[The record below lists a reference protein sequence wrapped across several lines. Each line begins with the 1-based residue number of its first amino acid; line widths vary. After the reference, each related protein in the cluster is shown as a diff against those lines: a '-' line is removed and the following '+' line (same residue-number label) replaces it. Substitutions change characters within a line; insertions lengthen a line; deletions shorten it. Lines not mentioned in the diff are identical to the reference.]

1 MATDSS
7 SGSNL
12 GLPMPDPVVGRPA
25 SERPAKPTTP
35 ADASPPTAKTPRPN
49 SPKHEA
55 PKEAESNGAVAK
67 DTAGKDTAAKDPGTK
82 EKDTAATA
90 KTAKSKDKAAAK
102 QKAEK
107 SSSVTTADPPNA
119 RAAKAGK
126 ADRAERR
133 SKALEELEELDR
145 VGAVP
150 VRVMAPAVLISLLLH
165 MLIVVIAGLLAT
177 QVPAQANLRE
187 LIANVTD
194 GVEAVEEIP
203 EMQVDSPAP
212 DTEVTDMAT
221 DAISTFSAESFAAAD
236 IPDEPPPMASMELA
250 DIGIPTAPRGDLLKE
265 MGSVTGTGV
274 KGRGDAKSRAALVKQ
289 NGGTDASEAAV
300 AAALKWFAEHQNA
313 DGSWNFDHRVGP
325 CEGRCGDPGA
335 KSKATLAATSMA
347 LLPFLGAGQTHKQGK
362 YKQQVEAALYFLTGN
377 MQANGDMTDHNEG
390 MMYGQGIS
398 TMALCEAYAMTQDKQ
413 LQVPAQAALN
423 FIMDAQDRVG
433 GGWNYTPRGAGDTSI
448 VGWQIMALK
457 SGYLGLLQI
466 NPATIKGATKF
477 LNSMQAD
484 GGAYYGYRAPS
495 NAIGT
500 TAVGLLCRMYMG
512 WERDKPALEKGVH
525 YLAQQGPKLNN
536 IYYCYYA
543 TQVLHQYDGPDGPLW
558 KEWNT
563 KMRDSLVA
571 SQNKKGHETGSWFA
585 KGDHGSDAGGRLY
598 WTSMATMTLEI
609 YYRYMPI
616 YQQKSAESP
625 FED

>member
-12 GLPMPDPVVGRPA
+12 GLPMPDPVVGKPAGDRPVK
-25 SERPAKPTTP
+25 PATP
-35 ADASPPTAKTPRPN
+35 AAKSPPAKTPRPA
-49 SPKHEA
+49 SPKPDAPQEA
-55 PKEAESNGAVAK
+55 MAKE
-67 DTAGKDTAAKDPGTK
+67 TAPEQTAPA
-82 EKDTAATA
+82 A
-90 KTAKSKDKAAAK
+90 KTATSKDKAPTK
-102 QKAEK
+102 QETEK
-107 SSSVTTADPPNA
+107 SQSAANADQQEP
-119 RAAKAGK
+119 RAAKASK
-126 ADRAERR
+126 SKRDPRR
-133 SKALEELEELDR
+133 SKALEELEELEK

-150 VRVMAPAVLISLLLH
+150 VRVMAPAVMISLIAH
-165 MLIVVIAGLLAT
+165 MLVVLLFGLLAMPKPVT
-177 QVPAQANLRE
+177 ADLKE
-187 LIANVTD
+187 LIASVTN

-265 MGSVTGTGV
+265 MGSVSGTGV
-274 KGRGDAKSRAALVKQ
+274 KGRGDATSRAALVKQ

-335 KSKATLAATSMA
+335 KSKATLAATGMA

-362 YKQQVEAALYFLTGN
+362 YKQQVEGALYYLTTN

-413 LQVPAQAALN
+413 LQMPAQAALN

-433 GGWNYTPRGAGDTSI
+433 GGWDYTPRGAGDTSI

-495 NAIGT
+495 NALGT

-512 WERDKPALEKGVH
+512 WDRDKPALEKGVQ

-571 SQNKKGHETGSWFA
+571 SQSKKGHETGSWFA

-625 FED
+625 FEE